1 MNLTAFTKV
10 PDRPVVRGSAVV
22 LLLASIDALAV
33 PSMGRQMGMPC
44 ASCHT
49 VYPELTAFGRQFKLR
64 GFSMSGPPREESLL
78 TILPVSGLLQSSI
91 TSTANTDTAGARSS
105 DFPRNDDL
113 ILQSA
118 GVYYGGKIIGNSG
131 ALVQYSYDGIE
142 ARWLMEMFDARY
154 ADGFTLADKEWV
166 YGLTLSNT
174 PTLTDIY
181 NSTPQ
186 WAFPNTES
194 AAVESAAAPLL
205 DLQLASQVGG
215 LGGYVMWDNLVYA
228 EVDFYKA
235 GRLGFARAL
244 TAGAKIENVV
254 DGYAPYWRVAL
265 QREWGSQSLS
275 VGTYGMVADL
285 FPEGEVGGPS
295 NRFRDVAF
303 DAQYQHYLGEEH
315 IFTAQANYIHE
326 QQDWAAS
333 FPEGETSN
341 RHDTLQTLKLTAR
354 YYFQRTY
361 GLGIQ
366 YFWTRGN
373 HDELLYNTGEPV
385 FGSIAGSPDTD
396 GWLAE
401 LNYLPVPYLKLVL
414 RYTGYTQF
422 NGGSTNYDGFGRSAG
437 DNNSLFVLA
446 WLLF

>member
-1 MNLTAFTKV
+1 MFERPVIAVAVFISVLV
-10 PDRPVVRGSAVV
+10 PD
-22 LLLASIDALAV
+22 DAYAV
-33 PSMGRQMGMPC
+33 PSMGRQMGLPC

-49 VYPELTAFGRQFKLR
+49 VYPELTPFGRQFKLR
-64 GFSMSGPPREESLL
+64 GFSMSGPPREDSLL

-91 TSTANTDTAGARSS
+91 TSTANTNSPGARSS
-105 DFPRNDDL
+105 DFLRNDDL
-113 ILQSA
+113 ILQAA

-131 ALVQYSYDGIE
+131 ALVQFSYDGIE
-142 ARWLMEMFDARY
+142 SLWLMEMFDARY
-154 ADGFTLADKEWV
+154 SDSFTLADREWV
-166 YGLTLSNT
+166 YGVTMSNT

-181 NSTPQ
+181 NSAPQ

-194 AAVESAAAPLL
+194 AAVQPAAAPLL

-215 LGGYVMWDNLVYA
+215 LGAYVMWNNLIYA
-228 EVDFYKA
+228 EVDAYKS

-254 DGYAPYWRVAL
+254 DDFAPYWRAAF
-265 QREWGSQSLS
+265 QREWGAQSVS

-285 FPEGEVGGPS
+285 FPEGQVGGPS
-295 NRFRDVAF
+295 NRFRDIAF
-303 DAQYQHYLGEEH
+303 DAQYQYIADDH
-315 IFTAQANYIHE
+315 IATAQANFIHE
-326 QQDWAAS
+326 QQDWTAS
-333 FPEGETSN
+333 FPEGDASN
-341 RHDTLQTLKLTAR
+341 RHDTLKTLKATVR

-373 HDELLYNTGEPV
+373 RDELRYNTGEPV
-385 FGSIAGSPDTD
+385 FGSMTGRPDTD
-396 GWLAE
+396 GWLLE
-401 LNYLPVPYLKLVL
+401 LNYLPVPYLKLAL

-422 NGGSTNYDGFGRSAG
+422 NGGSNNYDGFGRNAG
-437 DNNSLFVLA
+437 DNNSLFFLA